1 MPELTR
7 GRSPAGR
14 RSKRAL
20 RIVAIAAAVLAAA
33 GGFLLWGPIG
43 VGNGPLSMA
52 TGGASGAADPG
63 AGPYAILLPVHNS
76 GHDQAVIDSVQL
88 VGGTQYPAPHLLSL
102 KLLGSGAC
110 GAAFSAQVST
120 AGGYA
125 VRDCGTREDSPLV
138 GGAIGF
144 TSATSFGYAAA
155 ARVSAPAHG
164 TCVVMT
170 KIVVRYHVGI
180 RHYTATDPNGLAL
193 CWHHAPSS
201 AVQTAVGAALAAI
214 RAD

>member
-1 MPELTR
+1 MPELCPGSR
-7 GRSPAGR
+7 ASGSP
-14 RSKRAL
+14 KRAL
-20 RIVAIAAAVLAAA
+20 RILLVAAVLLAAA

-43 VGNGPLSMA
+43 LGNGPLSMA

-102 KLLGSGAC
+102 NLLGSGAC
-110 GAAFSAQVST
+110 GAAFSAQLS
-120 AGGYA
+120 AASGYA
-125 VRDCGTREDSPLV
+125 VRDCGTKDDGPLV

-144 TSATSFGYAAA
+144 TTAASFGYAAA
-155 ARVSAPAHG
+155 ARVSAPAPG

-201 AVQTAVGAALAAI
+201 AVQTAVNAALAAI